1 MALWRGPKPLDT
13 LAGLDA
19 LGGLMNRTRLA
30 ALVIA
35 VSAAL
40 SGAPAS
46 LPSSD
51 SAAAAAQHA
60 NGVAERIQFLNGALS
75 GAEAERIWEAVD
87 RYSAKYE
94 LAPDLV
100 LGVLEVESHARV
112 GARSSKGALGLM
124 QVMPHM
130 ASALDLA
137 GNHTTI
143 ESNIEAGCL
152 ILAHNIRR
160 LGEEDGVSAY
170 FWGSDIR
177 GVSYLNRVTSAR
189 QAYRRILAP

>member
-1 MALWRGPKPLDT
+1 MS
-13 LAGLDA
+13 
-19 LGGLMNRTRLA
+19 RTRLA
-30 ALVIA
+30 ALVVA
-35 VSAAL
+35 VMAAL

-46 LPSSD
+46 LPAPD
-51 SAAAAAQHA
+51 SATAATRRADAVTA
-60 NGVAERIQFLNGALS
+60 RIRSLNGSLS

-87 RYSAKYE
+87 RYSAKYA

-100 LGVLEVESHARV
+100 LGVLEVESHAHV

-130 ASALDLA
+130 ASALDMA

-177 GVSYLNRVTSAR
+177 GVSYLNRVTAAR

>member
-1 MALWRGPKPLDT
+1 MSRI
-13 LAGLDA
+13 
-19 LGGLMNRTRLA
+19 RLA
-30 ALVIA
+30 ALTLA

-40 SGAPAS
+40 SGAPVR
-46 LPSSD
+46 LPAPD
-51 SAAAAAQHA
+51 SADVAAQRA
-60 NGVAERIQFLNGALS
+60 DGVAERIRFLNGALS
-75 GAEAERIWEAVD
+75 GAEAQRIWEAVD
-87 RYSAKYE
+87 RYSARYE

-189 QAYRRILAP
+189 EAYRRILAP

>member
-1 MALWRGPKPLDT
+1 MSRI
-13 LAGLDA
+13 
-19 LGGLMNRTRLA
+19 RLA
-30 ALVIA
+30 ALTLA

-40 SGAPAS
+40 SGAPAR
-46 LPSSD
+46 LPAPD
-51 SAAAAAQHA
+51 SAHVAAQRA
-60 NGVAERIQFLNGALS
+60 DGVTERIRSLNGALS
-75 GAEAERIWEAVD
+75 GAEAQRIWEAVD

-177 GVSYLNRVTSAR
+177 GISYLNRVTSAR
-189 QAYRRILAP
+189 EAYSRILAP

>member
-1 MALWRGPKPLDT
+1 
-13 LAGLDA
+13 
-19 LGGLMNRTRLA
+19 
-30 ALVIA
+30 
-35 VSAAL
+35 VSAAHRADGVTARIRSLNRSL
-40 SGAPAS
+40 S
-46 LPSSD
+46 
-51 SAAAAAQHA
+51 
-60 NGVAERIQFLNGALS
+60 N
-75 GAEAERIWEAVD
+75 AEARRIWRAVD
-87 RYSAKYE
+87 RYSAEYE

-100 LGVLEVESHARV
+100 LGVLEVESGARV

-130 ASALDLA
+130 ASALALA

-170 FWGSDIR
+170 FWGSEIR
-177 GVSYLNRVTSAR
+177 GVGYLNRVSSAR
-189 QAYRRILAP
+189 EAYRRILAP

>member
-1 MALWRGPKPLDT
+1 MSRGRIT
-13 LAGLDA
+13 
-19 LGGLMNRTRLA
+19 

-35 VSAAL
+35 ISAAL
-40 SGAPAS
+40 SGAPSSPPAADPGAAPVRRSHAVTMRLHALNPS
-46 LPSSD
+46 LS
-51 SAAAAAQHA
+51 
-60 NGVAERIQFLNGALS
+60 
-75 GAEAERIWEAVD
+75 EAETRRIWQAVD
-87 RYSAKYE
+87 RYSASYG

-130 ASALDLA
+130 AAALDLA

-152 ILAHNIRR
+152 LLAHNIRR

-177 GVSYLNRVTSAR
+177 GASYLNRVTSAR
-189 QAYRRILAP
+189 EAYRRILAP

>member
-1 MALWRGPKPLDT
+1 MSRI
-13 LAGLDA
+13 
-19 LGGLMNRTRLA
+19 RLA
-30 ALVIA
+30 ALAIA
-35 VSAAL
+35 VSTAL
-40 SGAPAS
+40 SGAPGS
-46 LPSSD
+46 LPATD
-51 SAAAAAQHA
+51 SADAAGQRDER
-60 NGVAERIQFLNGALS
+60 VAERILSLNGTLS
-75 GAEAERIWEAVD
+75 RAETQRIWEAVD
-87 RYSAKYE
+87 RYAAKYD

-189 QAYRRILAP
+189 EAYRRILAP

>member
-1 MALWRGPKPLDT
+1 MSRA
-13 LAGLDA
+13 
-19 LGGLMNRTRLA
+19 RLA
-30 ALVIA
+30 ALVVA
-35 VSAAL
+35 LSTAL

-46 LPSSD
+46 QPAPDPADGDVARADAVVARIRSLNAALP
-51 SAAAAAQHA
+51 
-60 NGVAERIQFLNGALS
+60 E
-75 GAEAERIWEAVD
+75 AEARRIWEAAE
-87 RYSAKYE
+87 RYAGRYD
-94 LAPDLV
+94 LPPDLV
-100 LGVLEVESHARV
+100 LGVIEVESHARV

-143 ESNIEAGCL
+143 ESNIQAGCL

-160 LGEEDGVSAY
+160 LGEDDGVSAY

-177 GVSYLNRVTSAR
+177 GVSYLNRVQRAR
-189 QAYRRILAP
+189 EAYRRILAP

>member
-1 MALWRGPKPLDT
+1 
-13 LAGLDA
+13 
-19 LGGLMNRTRLA
+19 MNRVRLA

-46 LPSSD
+46 LPALD
-51 SAAAAAQHA
+51 STDVAAQRA
-60 NGVAERIQFLNGALS
+60 DAVAERVRSLNGALS
-75 GAEAERIWEAVD
+75 RAEARRIWEAVD
-87 RYSAKYE
+87 RYAAKYE

-130 ASALDLA
+130 ASALDMA

-152 ILAHNIRR
+152 ILAHNVRR

-189 QAYRRILAP
+189 EAYRRILAP